1 MPPLKPE
8 ATAATPGS
16 VSWID
21 KFFHLSERG
30 TTIRRE
36 LLAGATTFLSM
47 AYVLFVVPQVLS
59 EAGMPKESVFV
70 ATALASVVGTLIMG
84 LYANYPVA
92 QAPGMGLLAF
102 FAYSVVLGM
111 NIPWPKALG
120 AVFVSGFIFFCLV
133 LFHVREAIIAAIP
146 DSLKYATSAGIGLF
160 IALIG
165 FKSVNLVVINPEAG
179 IPRLGSL
186 HDPNILLALFGL
198 AVTVILLARRVGTA
212 VFYGMVITAI
222 TGMLFGLIP
231 TPHHLSD
238 IAGSIPS
245 LQPTLG
251 KLDFSGLWLHPS
263 AFLFVVFT
271 ILFVDFFDAT
281 GTLLAVGN
289 QAGLLREGRLVGG
302 GRALISDAVAIMA
315 GAWLGTSSTTSY
327 IESSTGVAAG
337 GRTGLTAVTV
347 ALLFLLGLFFAPL
360 LHVVTPAVTAPA
372 LITVGILMARNLLR
386 IRWEEVDEAV
396 PAFLTVALMP
406 LTYSIANG
414 IAFGVM
420 AYPLMKV
427 VRGKRKDVHPFLWG
441 LAGVF
446 LLYFLVLSQ

>member
-1 MPPLKPE
+1 MKQQE
-8 ATAATPGS
+8 ALTAAS
-16 VSWID
+16 S
-21 KFFHLSERG
+21 FSSLLERLFQLSERG
-30 TTIRRE
+30 TSVRRE
-36 LLAGATTFLSM
+36 LLAGLTTFLSM
-47 AYVLFVVPQVLS
+47 AYVLFVVPQVLG

-70 ATALASVVGTLIMG
+70 ATALAAAVGTLIMG

-111 NIPWPKALG
+111 GIPWPKALG
-120 AVFVSGFIFFCLV
+120 AVFVSGFIFFLLV

-146 DSLKYATSAGIGLF
+146 ESLKYATSAGIGLF

-165 FKSVNLVVINPEAG
+165 LKSAGLIVVDPKAG

-186 HDPNILLALFGL
+186 HDPNVLLALFGL
-198 AVTVILLARRVGTA
+198 AVTVILLARRVRAA

-222 TGMLFGLIP
+222 AGMILGLIP
-231 TPHHLSD
+231 APHRLSEVV
-238 IAGSIPS
+238 GTIPS

-251 KLDFSGLWLHPS
+251 KLDFSGLWLHPG

-302 GRALISDAVAIMA
+302 GRALISDAVAIMI

-360 LHVVTPAVTAPA
+360 LHIVTPAVTAPA
-372 LITVGILMARNLLR
+372 LITVGILMARNFLR
-386 IRWEEVDEAV
+386 IRWDETDEAV
-396 PAFLTVALMP
+396 PAFLTVVLMP

-420 AYPLMKV
+420 AYPLLKV
-427 VRGKRKDVHPFLWG
+427 VRGRRREVHPVLWG
-441 LAGVF
+441 LAGIF
-446 LLYFLVLSQ
+446 MLYFLFLSR